1 MKSFE
6 LRVTEAGKGFSKLHS
21 RMWAYIKTET
31 PYNPQT
37 QVPSFHCELLAVIT

>member
-21 RMWAYIKTET
+21 RVWAYIKTET
-31 PYNPQT
+31 PYNPQPKSLPFT
-37 QVPSFHCELLAVIT
+37 VSY